1 MPHIDPH
8 QLVETQR
15 QDWNRV
21 APAWEKWDQVLD
33 HNLAFVN
40 YRLVGDARLRPGQ
53 RVLDLGSPAILAAYA
68 VGPRGSVVGLDLA
81 DSMLDA
87 ARRKAQR
94 LGLTNITFRTSDISS
109 LPFDAGSF
117 NAVISRFCL
126 MFLPDVPKA
135 VGEIARV
142 LQPG

>member
-1 MPHIDPH
+1 G
-8 QLVETQR
+8 
-15 QDWNRV
+15 
-21 APAWEKWDQVLD
+21 
-33 HNLAFVN
+33 
-40 YRLVGDARLRPGQ
+40 Y
-53 RVLDLGSPAILAAYA
+53 PAILAAYA